1 MAQYLIL
8 DIHCRPCRPGW
19 RDGDPHPP
27 PRLGRFVRDASGE
40 IRIQLPS
47 RGGIRIQTFTHKG
60 LQAISVRHQ
69 RPDGGMTWQLICPHG
84 HYKPIQDERIAAAF
98 DAFPPGTERMR
109 VPL

>member
-1 MAQYLIL
+1 MAQRLVL

-27 PRLGRFVRDASGE
+27 PRLGRFVRDASG
-40 IRIQLPS
+40 
-47 RGGIRIQTFTHKG
+47 GIRIQTFTHKG
-60 LQAISVRHQ
+60 MQAISVRRQ

-84 HYKPIQDERIAAAF
+84 HNKPIRDERIAAAF

-109 VPL
+109 VAL